1 MVKEGKFRED
11 LFYRLYVVPI
21 EVPPLRE
28 RREDIFPLAW
38 HYLKQYNQ
46 KYKQSKTLSSE
57 LIKILESYRWPGNVR
72 ELQNIVERL
81 VVTSDTEILK
91 PEHLP
96 HSVYQKDESDN
107 TTSETNK
114 TSDVVS
120 LSHAKEQVERTMLA
134 QAIKMN
140 QTTREI
146 ASLLGIDHST
156 VVRKIRK
163 YGLRGAKRHQESPS

>member
-1 MVKEGKFRED
+1 MLG
-11 LFYRLYVVPI
+11 
-21 EVPPLRE
+21 
-28 RREDIFPLAW
+28 
-38 HYLKQYNQ
+38 
-46 KYKQSKTLSSE
+46 
-57 LIKILESYRWPGNVR
+57 

>member
-72 ELQNIVERL
+72 G
-81 VVTSDTEILK
+81 VT
-91 PEHLP
+91 
-96 HSVYQKDESDN
+96 
-107 TTSETNK
+107 
-114 TSDVVS
+114 
-120 LSHAKEQVERTMLA
+120 
-134 QAIKMN
+134 
-140 QTTREI
+140 
-146 ASLLGIDHST
+146 
-156 VVRKIRK
+156 K
-163 YGLRGAKRHQESPS
+163 YC